1 MKRGYKIAI
10 IAIIAIVFLIFL
22 YTLSYFGLALEYG
35 YTWLN
40 AVEALKSLGVS
51 LGISA
56 LVFIIA
62 FLSCKWLEE

>member
-1 MKRGYKIAI
+1 MKRSYKIAI
-10 IAIIAIVFLIFL
+10 IAIVCLVFL
-22 YTLSYFGLALEYG
+22 YTLSFFGNSTIYG
-35 YTWLN
+35 FTWLN
-40 AVEALKSLGVS
+40 AVEALEALSIA

>member
-1 MKRGYKIAI
+1 MKRSYK

-22 YTLSYFGLALEYG
+22 YTLSYFGLALKYG

-56 LVFIIA
+56 LVFIMA
-62 FLSCKWLEE
+62 FLSYKWLEE

>member
-1 MKRGYKIAI
+1 M
-10 IAIIAIVFLIFL
+10 FLIFL

-56 LVFIIA
+56 LVFIMA
-62 FLSCKWLEE
+62 FLSYKWLEE

>member
-1 MKRGYKIAI
+1 MKRSYK

-22 YTLSYFGLALEYG
+22 YTLSYLGLAIIHG

-40 AVEALKSLGVS
+40 AVEALKNLGIA

-62 FLSCKWLEE
+62 FLSSKWLEE

>member
-1 MKRGYKIAI
+1 MKRSHK

-22 YTLSYFGLALEYG
+22 YTLSYLGLAIIYG

-40 AVEALKSLGVS
+40 AVEALKSLGIA

-56 LVFIIA
+56 LIFIIG
-62 FLSCKWLEE
+62 FLSNKWLEE

>member
-1 MKRGYKIAI
+1 MKRSYK

-22 YTLSYFGLALEYG
+22 YTLSYLGSAIMYG

-40 AVEALKSLGVS
+40 AVEALKYVGIA

-62 FLSCKWLEE
+62 FLSHKWLEE